1 MSSSFLDSAVRNP
14 DGTKRHI
21 DIIDQTLRD
30 GPQSWW
36 GMRMRRDMGIPI
48 AGQLDRTGFHT
59 IDLVGSSI
67 FEVLVRHCKEDP
79 WDQLISLS
87 NAMPKTTVRA
97 GTRSNGIV
105 TFGLTADSVMD
116 LWVQRLCAHGIGS
129 FWIYDGLFN
138 QDKIGRLVKTVHAE
152 GAQAIPCILFADSPH
167 HTDEYY
173 GARTRELVALGAD
186 GIELEDAAG
195 LLTPERTRSLVTAI
209 KTAAGTLPVEVHF
222 HSNNAMAPV
231 NYLEAVKVGA
241 DRVHTASRTLAAGVS
256 LPSTEVT
263 YANLRYA
270 GYDVE
275 LDESQFGPV
284 EQHLL
289 RVAESEELPVG
300 QPAEFNLF
308 LYRHQLPGGMSGTF
322 KAQLKER
329 GMADRFEAVLDE
341 MSLIREELGYPVM
354 ATPFSQL
361 VGTQAVLNVVT
372 GKRYSVVPDEVLMYV
387 NGHYGKPVAPLDA
400 NVLDKIQSTPK
411 AKTYHEWEPAQ
422 PSLAELRK
430 RFGKGISDDE
440 LILRLLVPETDIA
453 AMRATP
459 ARNRDFSASNREMRF
474 IRDLVETA
482 TGTYMH
488 MESPNFSLTLQ
499 GDH

>member
-1 MSSSFLDSAVRNP
+1 MTFLDSAATNP
-14 DGTKRHI
+14 DGTRRKVK
-21 DIIDQTLRD
+21 IIDQTLRD

-36 GMRMRRDMGIPI
+36 GMRMRKDMGMPI
-48 AGQLDRTGFHT
+48 ADQLDRTGFDT

-67 FEVLVRHCKEDP
+67 FEVLVRHCQEDP

-87 NAMPKTTVRA
+87 KAMPRTTVRA

-116 LWVQRLCAHGIGS
+116 LWVQRLVAHGIGS

-138 QDKIGRLVKTVHAE
+138 LDKIGRLVKTAQAE
-152 GAQAIPCILFADSPH
+152 GAKAMPCILYADSPF
-167 HTDEYY
+167 HTDDYY
-173 GARTRELVALGAD
+173 AARTAELVGLGAD

-209 KTAAGTLPVEVHF
+209 KKAAGDVSVEVHF

-231 NYLEAVKVGA
+231 NYLEAVAAGA
-241 DRVHTASRTLAAGVS
+241 DTVHTASRTLAAGVS

-275 LDESQFGPV
+275 LDESMFSPV

-289 RVAESEELPVG
+289 RVAEREGLPIAR
-300 QPAEFNLF
+300 PTEFNLF
-308 LYRHQLPGGMSGTF
+308 LYRHQLPGGMTGTF
-322 KAQLKER
+322 KDQLRAR
-329 GMADRFEAVLDE
+329 GMEDRFEEVLDE
-341 MSLIREELGYPVM
+341 MSIVRMELGYPVM

-387 NGHYGKPVAPLDA
+387 NGHYGQPVAPFDPD
-400 NVLDKIQSTPK
+400 VLDLIQSSAK

-422 PSLAELRK
+422 PSLDDLRRK
-430 RFGKGISDDE
+430 LGGDISDDE
-440 LILRLLVPETDIA
+440 LILRLLVPGNDVDI
-453 AMRATP
+453 MRATP
-459 ARNRDFSASNREMRF
+459 PRNRDFPATSREMRF
-474 IRDLVETA
+474 VRQLVETA
-482 TGTYMH
+482 TGAYVHLSAPDFT
-488 MESPNFSLTLQ
+488 LTLN